1 MEERESM
8 TTQLE
13 TGRLVRLTEHKTIDM
28 LGPLTVVSVTI
39 HGPTH
44 HRPDAHII
52 GRITHV
58 GTAIHTIDISTQ
70 RL

>member
-1 MEERESM
+1 MEGRETM
-8 TTQLE
+8 ITQLE
-13 TGRLVRLTEHKTIDM
+13 TDRLVRLTEHRTIDM
-28 LGPLTVVSVTI
+28 PGPLTVVYVTI

-44 HRPDAHII
+44 HRPDVHII

-58 GTAIHTIDISTQ
+58 GTATHTIDISTQ